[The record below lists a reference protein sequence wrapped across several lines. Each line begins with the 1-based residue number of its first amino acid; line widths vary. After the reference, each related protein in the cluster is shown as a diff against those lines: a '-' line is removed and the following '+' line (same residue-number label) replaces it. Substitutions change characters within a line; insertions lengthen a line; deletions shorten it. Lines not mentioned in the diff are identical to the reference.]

1 MEQQLNRA
9 LGNNTVAIDWDYA
22 IDNLK
27 TANGIPAT
35 VGLEADLPTA
45 PGDAAPTDGAPRAA
59 PVSTPAP
66 AAKPAAK
73 TLS

>member
-35 VGLEADLPTA
+35 VGSRSGPPHRT
-45 PGDAAPTDGAPRAA
+45 R
-59 PVSTPAP
+59 
-66 AAKPAAK
+66 
-73 TLS
+73 